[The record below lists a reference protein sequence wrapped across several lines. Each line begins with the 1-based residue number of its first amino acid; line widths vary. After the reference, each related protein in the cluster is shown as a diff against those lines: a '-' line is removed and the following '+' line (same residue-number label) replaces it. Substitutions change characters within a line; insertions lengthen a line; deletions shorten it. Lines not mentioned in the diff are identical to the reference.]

1 VTSKRGA
8 RWSKLALVGAGVL
21 ALAGLTISPSYAASD
36 TEIYIVQGLP
46 GKNLDVAIDGESV
59 AEGVE
64 TAAVAGPFKV
74 KPGSRMVTFSENGA
88 TVLENTFSIKEG
100 SKADIVAHLPASSSG
115 DPLVTVY
122 KYDAVEVPEG
132 KALLVVSHVAAVPP
146 ADILVNGQVLFAN
159 IANGESLQLT
169 VPVATYKVSI
179 VPNGE
184 EEPVFFGP
192 VSLTV
197 KGGAINRVY
206 AVGDP
211 EKKTMNVAVHV
222 ITAGTTGSGRP
233 SEVNT
238 GTGGQAVGDGSSLAV
253 NLVR

>member
-1 VTSKRGA
+1 MG
-8 RWSKLALVGAGVL
+8 
-21 ALAGLTISPSYAASD
+21 GLTISPSYAANG
-36 TEIYIVQGLP
+36 TEIYIVQGVP

-59 AEGVE
+59 AEDVK

-74 KPGSRMVTFSENGA
+74 EPGSRMVTFSDNGT

-100 SKADIVAHLPASSSG
+100 AKADIVAHLPESSAG

-122 KYDAVEVPEG
+122 KYDAVKVPNG

-146 ADILVNGQVLFAN
+146 ADIRVNDQVLFAN
-159 IANGESLQLT
+159 IANGESLQLM

-179 VPNGE
+179 VPSGQT
-184 EEPVFFGP
+184 EPVFFGP

-211 EKKTMNVAVHV
+211 AEKTMNVAVHV
-222 ITAGTTGSGRP
+222 LTAGTTGSEEP

-238 GTGGQAVGDGSSLAV
+238 GTGGQAVGDGPSVAV